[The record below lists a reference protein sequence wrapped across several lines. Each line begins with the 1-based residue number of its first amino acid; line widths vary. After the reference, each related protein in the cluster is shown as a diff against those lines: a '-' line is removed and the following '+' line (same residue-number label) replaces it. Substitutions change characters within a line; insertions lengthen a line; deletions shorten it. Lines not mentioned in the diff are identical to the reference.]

1 MSCYLCLNS
10 DVTVG
15 LYIFSG
21 IRYLLHAYFFFI
33 IIVFFLCFWFF
44 ALFCFCLV
52 FFFCMGMSF
61 FAVYVYLAYFPVLE
75 AVLFVTPWLMLVVFL
90 PSIVVV
96 HFDL

>member
-1 MSCYLCLNS
+1 ML
-10 DVTVG
+10 
-15 LYIFSG
+15 IFF
-21 IRYLLHAYFFFI
+21 LLLSFFFMFL
-33 IIVFFLCFWFF
+33 VFCFVLF
-44 ALFCFCLV
+44 LFCFL
-52 FFFCMGMSF
+52 FFCMGMSF